1 MTPIGRRAAA
11 VAAAA
16 VLGLAGCAGGGPTA
30 IAGGPVTIE
39 FATQGL
45 GQEGDAT
52 NRAIAAFERAEPQ
65 VHVNVLTLSPLADVA
80 YRQLS
85 DRLSQDGPTPDV
97 LTLDVIWP
105 AALARAGWIAPLDR
119 FHPDA
124 TEFFPAQVQAGTYRG
139 HLYAVPWFINAEGL
153 YYRRDLVPVPPASP
167 DELVAAAQAAMR
179 ADPSITSGLAFE
191 GAGYEGVVTAF
202 IDFAGGLDLRHVNSP
217 QNVRALTTMR
227 DAIARD
233 GISPPDVTHW
243 DESYVQDAY
252 LSGHAAFALNWPYLF
267 ALAQAPGSPVEG
279 RTAWIPFPSASGTPR
294 AALGGDMLG
303 VNARS
308 THQDAAWR
316 FVRYL
321 LRNDVQVDRAVTA
334 GDPPAVR
341 SAYGQRL
348 FDLAPYYRDEQPVLG
363 AATSRPVDPHYVQV
377 SAVLQA
383 RLGAALAGQVAPA
396 AALSAAQYEI
406 AAILR
411 SG

>member
-1 MTPIGRRAAA
+1 MRLTAAL
-11 VAAAA
+11 AALALAA
-16 VLGLAGCAGGGPTA
+16 CASGAPTA
-30 IAGGPVTIE
+30 IATGPVTIE

-80 YRQLS
+80 YRQLT
-85 DRLSQDGPTPDV
+85 DRLAQDGPTPDV

-119 FHPDA
+119 FHPDPA
-124 TEFFPAQVQAGTYRG
+124 AFFPGQVQAGTYRG

-153 YYRRDLVPVPPASP
+153 YYRTDLVPQPPASP
-167 DELVAAAQAAMR
+167 EQLVAAARAAMGS
-179 ADPSITSGLAFE
+179 DPSITAGLAFE

-202 IDFAGGLDLRHVNSP
+202 IDFAGGLDVRHVDSP
-217 QNVRALTTMR
+217 QNVLALTAMR
-227 DAIARD
+227 AAIARD

-243 DESYVQDAY
+243 DEANVQDAY
-252 LSGHAAFALNWPYLF
+252 LSGRAAFALNWPYVF
-267 ALAQAPGSPVEG
+267 ALAEAPGSPVEG
-279 RTAWIPFPSASGTPR
+279 RTAWIPFPSASGAPR

-303 VNARS
+303 INARS

-321 LRNDVQVDRAVTA
+321 LRDDVQIDRAVTA

-341 SAYGQRL
+341 PAYGQRL
-348 FDLAPYYRDEQPVLG
+348 FDLAPYYRDEQRVFG
-363 AATSRPVDPHYVQV
+363 VATARPVDPHYLRI
-377 SAVLQA
+377 SGVLQA
-383 RLGAALAGQVAPA
+383 QLGAALAGQVAPDTALA
-396 AALSAAQYEI
+396 AAQSEI

>member
-1 MTPIGRRAAA
+1 MTARLRAIAAGA
-11 VAAAA
+11 VAL
-16 VLGLAGCAGGGPTA
+16 LGLGACAGGGATT
-30 IAGGPVTIE
+30 IVTGPVTIE

-80 YRQLS
+80 YRQLTE
-85 DRLSQDGPTPDV
+85 RLTQDGPTPDV

-105 AALARAGWIAPLDR
+105 AALARAGWIAALDR
-119 FHPDA
+119 FHLDA
-124 TEFFPAQVQAGTYRG
+124 AAFFPGQVQAGTYRG

-153 YYRRDLVPVPPASP
+153 YYRTDLVARPPASP
-167 DELVAAAQAAMR
+167 QELVAAAQAAMR
-179 ADPSITSGLAFE
+179 GDPSVTTGLAFE

-202 IDFAGGLDLRHVNSP
+202 IDFAGGLDLHHVDSP
-217 QNVRALTTMR
+217 QNVRALTSMR
-227 DAIARD
+227 DAIASD

-252 LSGHAAFALNWPYLF
+252 LSGRAAFALNWPYVF
-267 ALAQAPGSPVEG
+267 ALAEAPGSPVEG
-279 RTAWIPFPSASGTPR
+279 RTAWIPFPSASGAPR

-316 FVRYL
+316 FVSYL
-321 LRNDVQVDRAVTA
+321 LRDDVQIDRAVTA

-348 FDLAPYYRDEQPVLG
+348 FDLAPYYRDEQPVFG
-363 AATSRPVDPHYVQV
+363 VATSRPVDPHYVQV

-383 RLGAALAGQVAPA
+383 QLGAALAGQVGPEAALA
-396 AALSAAQYEI
+396 AAQSAIAVILST
-406 AAILR
+406 
-411 SG
+411 G